1 MKLINKRFPPPLISP
16 SPPLLSNNNGLHSFE
31 TVEEV
36 TVCLGNPYSRAKIS

>member
-16 SPPLLSNNNGLHSFE
+16 SPLLSNNNGLHSFE

-36 TVCLGNPYSRAKIS
+36 TVCPGNPYSRAKIS